1 MLRQLIV
8 LVIVMVSIIRVA
20 SGQGKYTYTIKADSV
35 KITNCD
41 SAELIL
47 ENHTQNV
54 PGFLFNTGNGRT
66 IFQRGAQRLNDSMYL
81 VGADTVNLGSAWM
94 QGGNSF
100 GTTGILGTFD
110 NNHLDFYTNGIK
122 RARLDSTGNFSID
135 VLANN
140 SVPNLFT
147 LTNSNG
153 TFPWVTLGANAAQCV
168 FALRPNNPSFGPDF
182 QITTGYATT
191 METFAYS
198 DLSVKG
204 YDGLDL
210 YGGYGG
216 GSLKTIRFF
225 PGYRTTCCSALFT
238 NAGNF
243 QVGDSTTDNGNPLQ
257 VYGTSTF
264 SDNVNVANGK
274 TLAVGGIYL
283 TDDPDLRYI
292 TCVAPESMQITSG
305 SGGYALFNGNVVLG
319 GGDTTNII
327 LQPNAA
333 PNAAIT
339 VTSYTPSPS
348 STIFSFGNLRNDGP
362 KKGVI
367 NTVDFDAQTSTPGID
382 LYIYPGKETYSNS
395 QANLVLSYDGTSQ
408 RGNVGIGTGS
418 PSAQLH
424 TTGSVRFA
432 GLTSDSTQT
441 NVVVSDPSGNLYL
454 RNVSS
459 LAANDVIRSSLAV
472 NGPIKARRLTLSQAS
487 WPDFVFDSAYRLQPL
502 SDVENYIREKHH
514 LPGVVA
520 TAEVQRE
527 GADVGE
533 TQAVLLKK
541 IEELT
546 LYTIEQNHEIELLK
560 KEMNEL
566 RQLITAQSKNR

>member
-204 YDGLDL
+204 YDGLDF

-216 GSLKTIRFF
+216 RSEER
-225 PGYRTTCCSALFT
+225 R
-238 NAGNF
+238 
-243 QVGDSTTDNGNPLQ
+243 V
-257 VYGTSTF
+257 
-264 SDNVNVANGK
+264 
-274 TLAVGGIYL
+274 
-283 TDDPDLRYI
+283 
-292 TCVAPESMQITSG
+292 
-305 SGGYALFNGNVVLG
+305 
-319 GGDTTNII
+319 
-327 LQPNAA
+327 
-333 PNAAIT
+333 
-339 VTSYTPSPS
+339 
-348 STIFSFGNLRNDGP
+348 
-362 KKGVI
+362 
-367 NTVDFDAQTSTPGID
+367 
-382 LYIYPGKETYSNS
+382 GKEC
-395 QANLVLSYDGTSQ
+395 V
-408 RGNVGIGTGS
+408 
-418 PSAQLH
+418 P
-424 TTGSVRFA
+424 
-432 GLTSDSTQT
+432 
-441 NVVVSDPSGNLYL
+441 
-454 RNVSS
+454 
-459 LAANDVIRSSLAV
+459 
-472 NGPIKARRLTLSQAS
+472 
-487 WPDFVFDSAYRLQPL
+487 
-502 SDVENYIREKHH
+502 
-514 LPGVVA
+514 
-520 TAEVQRE
+520 
-527 GADVGE
+527 
-533 TQAVLLKK
+533 
-541 IEELT
+541 
-546 LYTIEQNHEIELLK
+546 
-560 KEMNEL
+560 
-566 RQLITAQSKNR
+566 